1 MLAPLLY
8 MLALAGIGAAVMFSG
23 YSQVLRSNAEMTA
36 INTARQ
42 QLQSAGQ
49 TLSATSVLD
58 TATSSIVQ
66 PPGATAFAS
75 VTDSARLPTNYANA
89 DDTGTPDDPGVIGV
103 SSGVRQLDPWGKY

>member
-1 MLAPLLY
+1 MAVETAGPTRIPPHSQAKSMCAVLRRRVIARAESRAGFMLAPLLY

-58 TATSSIVQ
+58 QATSSIR
-66 PPGATAFAS
+66 S
-75 VTDSARLPTNYANA
+75 EER
-89 DDTGTPDDPGVIGV
+89 
-103 SSGVRQLDPWGKY
+103 R